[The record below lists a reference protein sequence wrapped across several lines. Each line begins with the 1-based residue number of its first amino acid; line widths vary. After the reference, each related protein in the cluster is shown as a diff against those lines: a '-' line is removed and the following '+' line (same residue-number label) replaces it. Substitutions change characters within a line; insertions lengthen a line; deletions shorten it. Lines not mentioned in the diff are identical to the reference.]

1 MTLFS
6 IQLTRLVV
14 TSLSSIHAYQ
24 FVIPLH
30 EMLNGITPTIILVR
44 VSMGL
49 SFHNEGSMETNIGT
63 LCFAAQASIGDEER
77 READIGIELFDD
89 SRLDK

>member
-1 MTLFS
+1 
-6 IQLTRLVV
+6 
-14 TSLSSIHAYQ
+14 
-24 FVIPLH
+24 
-30 EMLNGITPTIILVR
+30 VR